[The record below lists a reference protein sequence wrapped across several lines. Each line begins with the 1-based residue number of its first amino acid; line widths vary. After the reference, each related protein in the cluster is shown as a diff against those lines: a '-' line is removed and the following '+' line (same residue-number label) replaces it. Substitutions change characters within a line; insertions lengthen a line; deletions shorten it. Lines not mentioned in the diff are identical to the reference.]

1 MYNELNQHKKSDTV
15 KWIVSFALII
25 ILIAGLIGAWAMIL
39 KLPATEENE
48 QEKQT
53 DVIDGIIDDVIDSE
67 GNAMTNNGVYAM
79 PTAML
84 FRTVSAKSATYEGVT
99 VSATV
104 KPDSAVNKL
113 VDWVVSWQNPE
124 AEWAVDKTATDY
136 VTATPSSDG
145 STTATITCL
154 APFAEQIK
162 VSVISRSNPGAY
174 AIMTVDFAEKITGI
188 SAIATNEAYKFDG
201 TTLQLT
207 DSSTWSNN
215 QKDYSDY
222 WDLTYTY
229 SEGSVDPV
237 SVTNVDYYIKASD
250 ELSAAYSSVATE
262 YVEMLDNMNDM
273 LEKALGISLFIER
286 IDKTQD
292 PVYQLGPGGEKIP
305 VWPKITTFN
314 SAVWNNAVE
323 ALNGLTGHA
332 FDLKI
337 VTTDSNGDQ
346 QETVLQ
352 ISVDKGTIGAQVN
365 SIELTNEALVF

>member
-25 ILIAGLIGAWAMIL
+25 ILIAGLIGAWAVIL
-39 KLPATEENE
+39 KPPVTEETE
-48 QEKQT
+48 HEEDQT
-53 DVIDGIIDDVIDSE
+53 TVVDDE
-67 GNAMTNNGVYAM
+67 GNVMTNEGVYAM
-79 PTAML
+79 PKAMV
-84 FRTVSAKSATYEGVT
+84 FRTASAKSTVNEGIIVA
-99 VSATV
+99 ATV

-124 AEWAVDKTATDY
+124 NEWVVDKTATDY

-174 AIMTVDFAEKITGI
+174 AIMTVDFAKKITGV
-188 SAIATNEAYKFDG
+188 SAITTNESYTFNG
-201 TTLQLT
+201 MSMQLT
-207 DSSTWSNN
+207 DASTWSNSEKN
-215 QKDYSDY
+215 YSDY

-237 SVTNVDYYIKASD
+237 YVTNVDYYIKASD
-250 ELSAAYSSVATE
+250 ELSTVYTSATTE

-273 LEKALGISLFIER
+273 LEKSLGIKLFTEK
-286 IDKTQD
+286 IDKTKD
-292 PVYQLGPGGEKIP
+292 PVYQIGPEGIKIP
-305 VWPKITTFN
+305 VWPTITTFN
-314 SAVWNNAVE
+314 SATWNSAVE
-323 ALNGLTGHA
+323 VLNGLTGHA

-337 VTTDSNGDQ
+337 VTTDSNGEQ
-346 QETVLQ
+346 QETILE
-352 ISVDKGTIGAQVN
+352 ISVDKNTIGAQVN